1 MFKFSF
7 RLLTFESVVVVL
19 REEFLK
25 AAVHNAKFIS
35 EVRVVRVG
43 KGKGPSE
50 HHIEPT
56 ELLDMTGIDLSGI
69 WRRGGESIRAVHHGT
84 AAALL

>member
-1 MFKFSF
+1 MFQFSF
-7 RLLTFESVVVVL
+7 RLLTFEPVVVVL
-19 REEFLK
+19 REEEFLK

-50 HHIEPT
+50 YHMEPT

-69 WRRGGESIRAVHHGT
+69 
-84 AAALL
+84 